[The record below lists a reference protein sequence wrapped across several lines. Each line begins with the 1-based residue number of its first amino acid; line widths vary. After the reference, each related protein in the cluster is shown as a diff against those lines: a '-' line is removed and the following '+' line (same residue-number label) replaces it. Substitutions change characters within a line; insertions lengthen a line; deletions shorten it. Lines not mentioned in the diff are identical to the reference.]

1 MSHETEAGD
10 AGVSGHVF
18 HPGHSDLHG
27 ITVVVETT
35 TGGLFVGRYH
45 EATERGVLLHDV
57 AERREETGQPAVA
70 ADFIARLLKFGVR
83 AQHPHVLVPSGE
95 ISRITRLVE
104 WS

>member
-1 MSHETEAGD
+1 MSHDIEAGD

-35 TGGLFVGRYH
+35 AGRLLVGRYH

-57 AERREETGQPAVA
+57 AERLEEPGQPAA
-70 ADFIARLLKFGVR
+70 AEFIARLLKFGVR
-83 AQHPHVLVPSGE
+83 AQHPHILVPSGE